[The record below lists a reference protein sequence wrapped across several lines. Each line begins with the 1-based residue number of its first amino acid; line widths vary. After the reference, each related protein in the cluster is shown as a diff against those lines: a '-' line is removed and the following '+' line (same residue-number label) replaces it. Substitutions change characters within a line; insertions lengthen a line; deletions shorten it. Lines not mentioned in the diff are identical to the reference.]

1 MNGDAGRPAGAA
13 PLIERLRS
21 ACAADWQAYTRHRFV
36 RTLAAGTLPE
46 ACFRRYLVQDYLFL
60 FHFARAYG
68 LAAFKAD
75 ALADV
80 RAAASG
86 LAAIVE
92 REMGLHV
99 AYCAGWGLSEA
110 EMAATAE
117 ADATIAY
124 TRYVLEKGL
133 SGDLL
138 DLQVALAP
146 CIIGYADIGRELA
159 ADPATQW
166 QGNPY
171 RAWIETYAGAD
182 YQDVADDHARQ
193 LDALAARR
201 GGDARFP
208 SLSETFQ
215 RATRLEAAF
224 WEMGLTAGG

>member
-1 MNGDAGRPAGAA
+1 MSTGSGLSPVAS
-13 PLIERLRS
+13 PLIDRLRS
-21 ACAADWQAYTRHRFV
+21 ACADDWTAYTRHRFV
-36 RTLAAGTLPE
+36 RELAAGTLPQG
-46 ACFRRYLVQDYLFL
+46 CFRRYLVQDYLFL
-60 FHFARAYG
+60 IHFARAYG

-75 ALADV
+75 TLADI
-80 RAAASG
+80 RAAAAG
-86 LAAIVE
+86 LSAIVE

-99 AYCAGWGLSEA
+99 AYCAGWDLSEA

-159 ADPATQW
+159 ADPATQGA
-166 QGNPY
+166 GNPY
-171 RAWIETYAGAD
+171 RAWIETYAAAD
-182 YQDVADDHARQ
+182 YQDVAGDHARQ

-208 SLSETFQ
+208 LLAKTF
-215 RATRLEAAF
+215 REATRLEAAF
-224 WEMGLTAGG
+224 WEMGLTAGD